1 MPTGDSVFKKTG
13 LKNTPNR
20 EALLKVLEGAN
31 KPLSPQDIFEK
42 INGKGGAK
50 GVDRVTVYRTIEAFL
65 KAGLVKRVATGE
77 REAVYELNKPHDDHH
92 HVICLSCKKVEDFTG
107 CDADTLVAKAL
118 KQVKNFKTVSHHSF
132 DIYGLCTSCAR

>member
-1 MPTGDSVFKKTG
+1 MKKNESIFEKTG
-13 LKNTPNR
+13 LKKTANR
-20 EALLKVLEGAN
+20 EALLKVLENAN
-31 KPLSPQDIFEK
+31 RPLSPQDIFEK
-42 INGKGGAK
+42 VKSKGI
-50 GVDRVTVYRTIEAFL
+50 DRVTVYRTIEAFI
-65 KAGLVKRVATGE
+65 KSGLVKRVATGE

-132 DIYGLCTSCAR
+132 DIYGLCTSCSR